1 MSFLQDIRHGLRTLG
16 RVPGLVV
23 VAVVTLALGIGAN
36 TAIFSVIYSVL
47 LKPLPFPHAD
57 RVVQAWM
64 SFPERG
70 IDRTSWSHG
79 NFWDARDMVTAFD
92 ALGAVDF
99 ETLTLT
105 GQGDPDQLDAV
116 RVNSGFFRA
125 LGVAPLAG
133 RVLRAGE
140 DDPGGNPNIAILSH
154 RGWTRRFN
162 QDAGIVGR
170 TVMLDGVA
178 HEVIGV
184 LPAGTPFL
192 DWADVFRP
200 LVRTANA
207 QRGSWEMF
215 GLGRLKPGVTLEA
228 ARSDLQRVN
237 RILAERHPDTNKGMS
252 GNIAPLNDLVAGD
265 NTRRA
270 LWVLLGAVA
279 FLLLI
284 ACVNLTNL
292 LLAKAAGRAREMA
305 LRAALGASRRR
316 IVRLLVAES
325 LVLSIA
331 GAGVGVLLAVWS
343 LGGLR
348 ATTNAWGI
356 ARLDE
361 VEINGWILAFT
372 TLVALTTGLLTG
384 LVPALHA
391 ARGDLAPALREGE
404 RGVAGTPRQ
413 QRLRAVL
420 VGAEVALTLALLV
433 GAGLLLRS
441 FSALLRV
448 DRGFQTER
456 RILVEVSLPLSY
468 GENQGS
474 RARQFVADF
483 EQRLRGL
490 PHVVSAAVVSGRPL
504 SSGST
509 GMGIVAAERPDITRQ
524 IPWASWRLITRDY
537 FKTMGVPLLRGRTF
551 DEHDLIEKP
560 WRVIV
565 SQRLAEQLWP
575 GEDPVGR
582 QALLWKGQGDRPAE
596 VIGVVGDMRERGLSE
611 PPTLAVY
618 LPAYGA
624 GMDNMHFAIH
634 TTASKEAIVP
644 MLRATLSNIDP
655 QLPLAN
661 IQTLEEVVR
670 ESTAARRFTVLLL
683 GAFAALALILAL
695 VGIYGVM
702 AYSVS
707 RQTAEI
713 GVRMALGA
721 SPGSVLRLILLG
733 GLRPVAVG
741 MAVGLAASL
750 VLSRFIA
757 SLLFGVTPRDP
768 ITYATVAVL
777 LLATAV
783 IACIVP
789 ARQALRIDV
798 VSALR
803 AE

>member
-1 MSFLQDIRHGLRTLG
+1 MSFFQDIRHGLRTLG

-47 LKPLPFPHAD
+47 LKPLVFPQPE
-57 RVVQAWM
+57 RMLQVWM
-64 SFPERG
+64 AFPDRG

-79 NFWDARDMVTAFD
+79 NFWDASDMVTAFD
-92 ALGAVDF
+92 ALGAIDF
-99 ETLTLT
+99 ETVNLT
-105 GQGDPDQLDAV
+105 GRGEPDQLEAV
-116 RVNSGFFRA
+116 RVNAGFFRV
-125 LGVAPLAG
+125 LGVAPIAG
-133 RVLRAGE
+133 RVLREG
-140 DDPGGNPNIAILSH
+140 DDRPGQDTNLAILSH
-154 RGWTRRFN
+154 RAWTRRFN
-162 QDAGIVGR
+162 QDRDIVGR
-170 TVMLDGVA
+170 TVILNGVA

-184 LPAGTPFL
+184 MPAGTPFL
-192 DWADVFRP
+192 DWTDVFRP
-200 LVRTANA
+200 LVRTPDA

-215 GLGRLKPGVTLEA
+215 GVGRLKPGVSIEA

-237 RILAERHPDTNKGMS
+237 RLLAERYPQTNKGMS
-252 GNIAPLNDLVAGD
+252 GNVAPLSQLVAGD

-270 LWVLLGAVA
+270 LWVLLGSVA

-292 LLAKAAGRAREMA
+292 LLAKGAGRAREMA

-325 LVLSIA
+325 LVLSA
-331 GAGVGVLLAVWS
+331 VGAGLGVLLAIWS
-343 LGGLR
+343 LDVLR
-348 ATTNAWGI
+348 ASSAWGI

-372 TLVALTTGLLTG
+372 TAVAVATGLLTG
-384 LVPALHA
+384 LAPALQA
-391 ARGDLAPALREGE
+391 ARGELSSALREGE

-413 QRLRAVL
+413 QRLRSVL
-420 VGAEVALTLALLV
+420 VAAEVALTLALLV

-441 FSALLRV
+441 FSALLGT

-456 RILVEVSLPLSY
+456 RVLVELNLPVSY
-468 GENQGS
+468 GEHEGKPAMQF
-474 RARQFVADF
+474 ARDF
-483 EQRLRGL
+483 EERLRNL
-490 PHVVSAAVVSGRPL
+490 PQVVSAAVVSGRPM

-509 GMGIVAAERPDITRQ
+509 GMGIVAAERPDATRE
-524 IPWASWRLITRDY
+524 IPWASWRLITKDY

-551 DEHDLIEKP
+551 DETDIIEKP

-575 GEDPVGR
+575 GENPVGR
-582 QALLWKGQGDRPAE
+582 QALLWKGQGNRPAE
-596 VIGVVGDMRERGLSE
+596 VIGVVGNMRERGLSE

-624 GMDNMHFAIH
+624 GMGHMYFAIH
-634 TTASKEAIVP
+634 TTAPKEALVP
-644 MLRATLSNIDP
+644 MLRATLSAIDP

-661 IQTLEEVVR
+661 VQTLEEIVH
-670 ESTAARRFTVLLL
+670 ESTATRRFTLLLL
-683 GAFAALALILAL
+683 GGFAGLALILAL

-702 AYSVS
+702 SYSVS

-721 SPGSVLRLILLG
+721 DRASVMRLVLVQ
-733 GLRPVAVG
+733 GLRPVAIG
-741 MAVGLAASL
+741 IAAGLAGAFL
-750 VLSRFIA
+750 LSRFIA
-757 SLLFGVTPRDP
+757 TLLFGITPRDP
-768 ITYATVAVL
+768 LTYVLVAAL

-803 AE
+803 SE

>member
-1 MSFLQDIRHGLRTLG
+1 MSFFQDIRHGLRTLG

-23 VAVVTLALGIGAN
+23 VALVTLALGIGAN

-47 LKPLPFPHAD
+47 LKPLVFPQPD
-57 RVVQAWM
+57 RMLQVWM
-64 SFPERG
+64 AFPDRG
-70 IDRTSWSHG
+70 LERTSWSHG

-92 ALGAVDF
+92 ALGAVEF
-99 ETLTLT
+99 ETVNLT
-105 GQGDPDQLDAV
+105 GRGDPDQLDAV
-116 RVNSGFFRA
+116 RVNAGFFRV
-125 LGVAPLAG
+125 LGVAPVAG
-133 RVLRAGE
+133 RVLREGE
-140 DDPGGNPNIAILSH
+140 DQPGEDANLAILSH
-154 RGWTRRFN
+154 RAWTRRFN
-162 QDAGIVGR
+162 QDPNIVGR
-170 TVMLDGVA
+170 TVILNGVA

-184 LPAGTPFL
+184 MPAGTPFL
-192 DWADVFRP
+192 DWTDVLRP
-200 LVRTANA
+200 LVRTPDA
-207 QRGSWEMF
+207 QRGSWELF
-215 GLGRLKPGVTLEA
+215 GVGRLKPGVSIEA

-237 RILAERHPDTNKGMS
+237 RLLAERYPETNKGMS
-252 GNIAPLNDLVAGD
+252 GNVAPLSQLVAGD

-292 LLAKAAGRAREMA
+292 LLAKGAGRTREMA
-305 LRAALGASRRR
+305 LRATLGASRRR

-325 LVLSIA
+325 LVLSVV
-331 GAGVGVLLAVWS
+331 GASLGVLLAIWS
-343 LGGLR
+343 LDVLR
-348 ATTNAWGI
+348 ASSAWGI

-372 TLVALTTGLLTG
+372 TVVAVTTGLLTG
-384 LVPALHA
+384 LAPAMQA
-391 ARGDLAPALREGE
+391 ARGELSSALREGE

-413 QRLRAVL
+413 QRLRSVL

-441 FSALLRV
+441 FSALLRA

-456 RILVEVSLPLSY
+456 RVLVELNLPVSY
-468 GENQGS
+468 GEHEGKPAMQF
-474 RARQFVADF
+474 ARDF
-483 EQRLRGL
+483 EARLRTL
-490 PHVVSAAVVSGRPL
+490 PQIVSAAVVSGRPM
-504 SSGST
+504 SPGST
-509 GMGIVAAERPDITRQ
+509 GMGIVAAERPDATRE
-524 IPWASWRLITRDY
+524 IPWASWRLITKDY

-551 DEHDLIEKP
+551 DETDIIEKP

-575 GEDPVGR
+575 GENPVGR
-582 QALLWKGQGDRPAE
+582 QALLWKGQGNRPAE
-596 VIGVVGDMRERGLSE
+596 VIGVVGNMRERGLSE

-624 GMDNMHFAIH
+624 GMGHMFFAIH
-634 TTASKEAIVP
+634 TTAPKEAVVP
-644 MLRATLSNIDP
+644 MLRAALSAIDP

-661 IQTLEEVVR
+661 VQTLEEIVH
-670 ESTAARRFTVLLL
+670 ESTATRRFTLLLL
-683 GAFAALALILAL
+683 GAFAGLALILAL

-702 AYSVS
+702 SYSVS

-721 SPGSVLRLILLG
+721 DRASVMRLVLVQ
-733 GLRPVAVG
+733 GLRPVAIG
-741 MAVGLAASL
+741 IAVGLAGAFL
-750 VLSRFIA
+750 LSRFIA
-757 SLLFGVTPRDP
+757 TLLFGITPRDP
-768 ITYATVAVL
+768 LTYVLVAAL
-777 LLATAV
+777 LLAAAV

>member
-1 MSFLQDIRHGLRTLG
+1 MSFFQDIRHGLRTLG

-23 VAVVTLALGIGAN
+23 VALVTLALGIGAN

-47 LKPLPFPHAD
+47 LKPLVFPQPD
-57 RVVQAWM
+57 RMLQVWM
-64 SFPERG
+64 AFPDRG
-70 IDRTSWSHG
+70 IERTSWSHG

-99 ETLTLT
+99 ETVNLT
-105 GQGDPDQLDAV
+105 GRGDPDQLDAV
-116 RVNSGFFRA
+116 RVNAGFFRV
-125 LGVAPLAG
+125 LGVAPVAG
-133 RVLRAGE
+133 RVLREGE
-140 DDPGGNPNIAILSH
+140 DQPGEDANLAILSH
-154 RGWTRRFN
+154 RAWTRRFN
-162 QDAGIVGR
+162 QDPNIVGR
-170 TVMLDGVA
+170 TVILNGVA

-184 LPAGTPFL
+184 MPAGTPFL
-192 DWADVFRP
+192 DWTDVFRP
-200 LVRTANA
+200 LVRTPDA
-207 QRGSWEMF
+207 QRGSWELF
-215 GLGRLKPGVTLEA
+215 GVGRLKPGVSIEA

-237 RILAERHPDTNKGMS
+237 RLLAERYPETNKGMS
-252 GNIAPLNDLVAGD
+252 GNVAPLSQLVAGD

-292 LLAKAAGRAREMA
+292 LLAKGAGRAREMA

-325 LVLSIA
+325 LVLSVV
-331 GAGVGVLLAVWS
+331 GASLGVLLAIWC
-343 LGGLR
+343 LDLLR
-348 ATTNAWGI
+348 ASSAWGI

-372 TLVALTTGLLTG
+372 TVVAATTGLLTG
-384 LVPALHA
+384 LAPAMQA
-391 ARGDLAPALREGE
+391 ARGELSSALREGE

-413 QRLRAVL
+413 QRLRSVL

-441 FSALLRV
+441 FSALLRA

-456 RILVEVSLPLSY
+456 RVLVELNLPVSY
-468 GENQGS
+468 GEHEGKPAMQF
-474 RARQFVADF
+474 ARDF
-483 EQRLRGL
+483 EERLRTL
-490 PHVVSAAVVSGRPL
+490 PHIVSAAVVSGRPM
-504 SSGST
+504 SPGST
-509 GMGIVAAERPDITRQ
+509 GMGIVAAERPDATRE
-524 IPWASWRLITRDY
+524 IPWASWRLITKDY

-551 DEHDLIEKP
+551 DETDIIEKP

-575 GEDPVGR
+575 GENPVGR
-582 QALLWKGQGDRPAE
+582 QALLWKGQGNRPAE
-596 VIGVVGDMRERGLSE
+596 VIGVVGNMRERGLSE

-624 GMDNMHFAIH
+624 GMGHMFFAIH
-634 TTASKEAIVP
+634 TTAPKEALVP
-644 MLRATLSNIDP
+644 MLRAALSAIDP

-661 IQTLEEVVR
+661 VQTLEEIVH
-670 ESTAARRFTVLLL
+670 ESTATRRFTLLLL
-683 GAFAALALILAL
+683 GAFAGLALMLAL

-702 AYSVS
+702 SYSVS

-721 SPGSVLRLILLG
+721 DRASVMRLVLVQ
-733 GLRPVAVG
+733 GLRPVAIG
-741 MAVGLAASL
+741 IAVGLAGAFL
-750 VLSRFIA
+750 LSRFIA
-757 SLLFGVTPRDP
+757 TLLFGVTPRDP
-768 ITYATVAVL
+768 LTYVLVAAL